1 MRICVYSVIIRAKIL
16 YFAEACIMRIMKGK
30 SKDPTY
36 HVIQDVKRNGKRS
49 TEIIENL
56 GKASEICAKYNVSDA
71 DLWANEY
78 VQKLR
83 DDKQSSNHKVLIPFQ
98 TDRYIETNKQ
108 LSFNVGYLF
117 LQRIFYQLGLPS
129 ICRKIKKDNS
139 FDYDLTDILSRL
151 IYSRVLSPSS
161 KLSSFDYSKTLIEQ
175 PKFELH
181 QIYRALSVLS
191 ENSDF
196 IQAELYKRSKKVI
209 KRNTSVLFYDCTN
222 FFFELEQEDGLKQYG
237 PSKEH
242 RPNPIVQ
249 MGLFMDKSG
258 IPLAFCINPGNQ
270 NEQLSLKPLE
280 LQIMRDF
287 ELSKFVIC
295 TDAGL
300 SSDANRKFNN
310 YGERSFITT
319 QSIKKLKSELK
330 EWCLSPDGWELEGSR
345 KKYNI
350 SKLEDNE
357 ENRKKIFYKQRYIE
371 GYDEERDISFN
382 QTLIVTYSL
391 KYKNYQKTIRDRQI
405 ERAKKYL
412 EHPST
417 SNKHSQTDAKRFIKK
432 TPYTGDGEIASKA
445 KYEINE
451 EVIAEESRY
460 DGFYAVCTNL
470 DDDPADIA
478 KINHDRWEIE
488 ESFRIMKTEFEAR
501 PVYLQRDDRIEAHFL
516 TCFIALMIYRI
527 LEKQLDNKYTCSE
540 IIKTIRNMKMRK
552 LDDYGYI
559 PCYTRTEITD
569 ALHENAGIRTD
580 YELTTPKSMAG
591 IIRRTKGL

>member
-1 MRICVYSVIIRAKIL
+1 
-16 YFAEACIMRIMKGK
+16 MRIMKGK

-108 LSFNVGYLF
+108 LSFNVWYLV

-209 KRNTSVLFYDCTN
+209 KRNTGVLFYDCTN

>member
-1 MRICVYSVIIRAKIL
+1 
-16 YFAEACIMRIMKGK
+16 MKGK

-36 HVIQDVKRNGKRS
+36 HVIQDIRRNGKRS

-56 GKASEICAKYNVSDA
+56 GSASEICAKYNVLDA
-71 DLWANEY
+71 DQWANDY

-83 DDKQSSNHKVLIPFQ
+83 EDKQSINHKVLIPFQ
-98 TDRYIETNKQ
+98 TDRFIESDKQ

-139 FDYDLTDILSRL
+139 FDYDLTDILSKL
-151 IYSRVLSPSS
+151 IYSRILSPSS

-191 ENSDF
+191 DNSDF
-196 IQAELYKRSKKVI
+196 IQAELYKRSKKII
-209 KRNTSVLFYDCTN
+209 KRSTRVLFYDCTN

-345 KKYNI
+345 NKYNI
-350 SKLEDNE
+350 SNLEDNE
-357 ENRKKIFYKQRYIE
+357 ENRKKIFYKQKYIE

-391 KYKNYQKTIRDRQI
+391 KYKTYQRTLRDRQI

-417 SNKHSQTDAKRFIKK
+417 ADKRSQTDAKRFIKK
-432 TPYTGDGEIASKA
+432 TPYTGDGEIASKT

-451 EVIAEESRY
+451 DVIAEESRY

-488 ESFRIMKTEFEAR
+488 ESFRIMNTEFEAR

-527 LEKQLDNKYTCSE
+527 LEKQLDDEYTCSE
-540 IIKTIRNMKMRK
+540 LIKTMKEMKMRK
-552 LDDYGYI
+552 IDDYGYI
-559 PCYTRTEITD
+559 PCYTRTKITD

>member
-1 MRICVYSVIIRAKIL
+1 
-16 YFAEACIMRIMKGK
+16 MKGK
-30 SKDPTY
+30 SKNPTY
-36 HVIQDVKRNGKRS
+36 HIIQDIRRNGKRS

-56 GKASEICAKYNVSDA
+56 GSASEICAKYNVLDA
-71 DLWANEY
+71 DQWANDY

-83 DDKQSSNHKVLIPFQ
+83 EDKQSINHKVLIPFQ
-98 TDRYIETNKQ
+98 TDRFIESDKQ

-139 FDYDLTDILSRL
+139 FDYDLTDILSKL
-151 IYSRVLSPSS
+151 IYSRILSPSS

-175 PKFELH
+175 PRFELH

-191 ENSDF
+191 DNSDF
-196 IQAELYKRSKKVI
+196 IQAELYKRSKKII
-209 KRNTSVLFYDCTN
+209 KRSTGVLFYDCTN

-350 SKLEDNE
+350 SDLKDNE
-357 ENRKKIFYKQRYIE
+357 ENRKKIFYKQKYLE
-371 GYDEERDISFN
+371 GYDEDRDISFN

-391 KYKNYQKTIRDRQI
+391 KYKIYQRTLRDRQI

-417 SNKHSQTDAKRFIKK
+417 ADKRAQTDAKRFIKK

-451 EVIAEESRY
+451 DAIAEESRY

-527 LEKQLDNKYTCSE
+527 LEKQLDDEYTCSE
-540 IIKTIRNMKMRK
+540 LIKTMKEMKMRK
-552 LDDYGYI
+552 IDDYGYI
-559 PCYTRTEITD
+559 PSYTRTKITD

>member
-1 MRICVYSVIIRAKIL
+1 
-16 YFAEACIMRIMKGK
+16 MKGK

-36 HVIQDVKRNGKRS
+36 HVIQDIRRNGKRS

-56 GKASEICAKYNVSDA
+56 GSASEICAKYNVLDA
-71 DLWANEY
+71 DQWANDY

-83 DDKQSSNHKVLIPFQ
+83 EDKQSINHKVLIPFQ
-98 TDRYIETNKQ
+98 TDRFIESDKQ

-139 FDYDLTDILSRL
+139 FDYDLTDILSKL
-151 IYSRVLSPSS
+151 IYSRILSPSS

-191 ENSDF
+191 DNSDF
-196 IQAELYKRSKKVI
+196 IQAELYKRSKKII
-209 KRNTSVLFYDCTN
+209 KRSTGVLFYDCTN

-319 QSIKKLKSELK
+319 QSIRKLKSELK

-345 KKYNI
+345 NKYNI
-350 SKLEDNE
+350 SNLEDNE
-357 ENRKKIFYKQRYIE
+357 ENRKKIFYKQKYIE

-382 QTLIVTYSL
+382 QILIVTYSL
-391 KYKNYQKTIRDRQI
+391 KYKTYQRTLRDRQI

-417 SNKHSQTDAKRFIKK
+417 TDKRSQTDAKRFIKK
-432 TPYTGDGEIASKA
+432 TPYTGDGEIASKT

-451 EVIAEESRY
+451 DVIAEESRY

-527 LEKQLDNKYTCSE
+527 LEKQLDDEYTCSE
-540 IIKTIRNMKMRK
+540 LIKTMNEMKMRK
-552 LDDYGYI
+552 IDDYGYI
-559 PCYTRTEITD
+559 PCYTRTKITD